1 MTSRFALTFPRGVAV
16 GKWTREFERR
26 HPAVDLVV
34 APSADPSAVL
44 AAGDADMAFVR
55 DAEPGDARHLIP
67 LYAEDVV
74 LVMHHEHLLTLE
86 KKLHRADLA
95 DEPRVE
101 GEPSETAMRRIA
113 EGEGIAL
120 WPASVA
126 KSLRRK
132 DVVAVRLEDGDQS
145 SIALTWPRDG
155 QHPLVDEF
163 IGIVRGRTAHSSRNP
178 EVAAEQAA
186 AGAASKRT
194 GAKQAGAKQSG
205 AKQSGSKQTG
215 ATQRGRGGA
224 PASRSGRG
232 RKRR

>member
-1 MTSRFALTFPRGVAV
+1 MTSRFALAFPRGVNV

-26 HPAVDLVV
+26 HPEAELVV
-34 APSADPSAVL
+34 APSADPLAAL

-55 DAEPGDARHLIP
+55 DAEADDDRHLIP

-86 KKLHRADLA
+86 EKLHRADL
-95 DEPRVE
+95 DGEPRID
-101 GEPSETAMRRIA
+101 GEPSEAAMRRIA

-120 WPASVA
+120 WPASIA

-132 DVVAVRLEDGDQS
+132 DVVAVRLEDGDES
-145 SIALTWPRDG
+145 AVALTWPREG

-178 EVAAEQAA
+178 EVAEQQAA
-186 AGAASKRT
+186 AAKQTAPKRST
-194 GAKQAGAKQSG
+194 ARQPGAKRAG
-205 AKQSGSKQTG
+205 GS
-215 ATQRGRGGA
+215 
-224 PASRSGRG
+224 ASARSGRG

>member
-1 MTSRFALTFPRGVAV
+1 MTSRFALSFPRGVSV

-26 HPAVDLVV
+26 HPHVELVV
-34 APSADPSAVL
+34 APSADPVAAL
-44 AAGDADMAFVR
+44 AAGEVDMVFAR
-55 DAEPGDARHLIP
+55 DAEPDDARHLIP

-86 KKLHRADLA
+86 KKLHLADLA

-101 GEPSETAMRRIA
+101 GEPSEALMRRIA
-113 EGEGIAL
+113 EGDGIAL

-132 DVVAVRLEDGDQS
+132 DVVAVRLEDGAQS
-145 SIALTWPRDG
+145 RIGLTWPREG

-186 AGAASKRT
+186 T
-194 GAKQAGAKQSG
+194 GKQAGAKQAKAKAARGKGGSG
-205 AKQSGSKQTG
+205 TSATG
-215 ATQRGRGGA
+215 KPRPRTTGK
-224 PASRSGRG
+224 PASRAARG

>member
-1 MTSRFALTFPRGVAV
+1 MTSRFVLAFPRGVSV

-26 HPAVDLVV
+26 HPGVELVV
-34 APSADPSAVL
+34 APSGDPVAVL
-44 AAGDADMAFVR
+44 AAGEADMVFAR
-55 DAEPGDARHLIP
+55 DPEPDDARHLIP

-86 KKLHRADLA
+86 KKLHLSDLT

-101 GEPSETAMRRIA
+101 GEPSEAVMRRIA
-113 EGEGIAL
+113 EAEGIAL

-145 SIALTWPRDG
+145 RIGLTWLREG

-178 EVAAEQAA
+178 EVAAKESEPPTKKAR
-186 AGAASKRT
+186 AG
-194 GAKQAGAKQSG
+194 
-205 AKQSGSKQTG
+205 SGSTG
-215 ATQRGRGGA
+215 TKTGGPARPRGGGKPA
-224 PASRSGRG
+224 PRSTRG